1 MYTVKMYKVKIAA
14 LKIWCQFKLKKK
26 KLAKGQRVLLFEK
39 NKEEIEELLKAKI
52 SNFLIEIDNY

>member
-26 KLAKGQRVLLFEK
+26 KSWQKDRECYFLRKIKKRQK
-39 NKEEIEELLKAKI
+39 N
-52 SNFLIEIDNY
+52 Y